1 MAVEVQGTDYLP
13 GLRYRLWAD
22 THHSTSST
30 FRKAVWECRISYK
43 KRGTCET
50 GWLHDTELQA
60 CLAQFLLRRLF
71 HDPDL
76 VAAIGDA
83 LSSASTAHRGAVSTS
98 MATTMTRAAQTLAAH
113 PDDVNAHIAWG
124 LMTRW
129 RTLILEGT
137 DRQRMEF
144 VLPSQWH
151 SRFG

>member
-1 MAVEVQGTDYLP
+1 MGVEWYDPLVGKWDEDRQPSPKWLSRYKGLITCQDCGTAY
-13 GLRYRLWAD
+13 GWH

-60 CLAQFLLRRLF
+60 YLAQFLLRRLF

-113 PDDVNAHIAWG
+113 PDDVTAHIAWG
-124 LMTRW
+124 
-129 RTLILEGT
+129 
-137 DRQRMEF
+137 
-144 VLPSQWH
+144 
-151 SRFG
+151 